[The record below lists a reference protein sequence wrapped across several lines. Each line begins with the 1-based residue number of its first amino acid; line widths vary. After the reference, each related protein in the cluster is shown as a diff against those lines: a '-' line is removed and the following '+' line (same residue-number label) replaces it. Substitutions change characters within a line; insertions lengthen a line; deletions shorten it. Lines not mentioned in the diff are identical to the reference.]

1 MTTTTQVL
9 SKGPSP
15 EAPPPMPLPAILARV
30 PAPSP
35 WHQHQPQHHFHPDQ
49 NLRPLNLTS
58 TVHKIPHRCWKIQ
71 DNHHCPLAPE
81 AHPAMYPQT
90 DQYPLALIRAPTQV
104 ALLRSP
110 PPQTPCNFLNHP
122 TLRQQLH
129 HNPTPSL
136 SPTSNIPDPV
146 FTICK
151 TNSTHQLA
159 QH

>member
-1 MTTTTQVL
+1 VTTTTQVL

-15 EAPPPMPLPAILARV
+15 EAPPPMPLPAILAQA

-35 WHQHQPQHHFHPDQ
+35 WPQYQSQHHFHQ

>member
-1 MTTTTQVL
+1 VTTTTQVL
-9 SKGPSP
+9 SKGPTP
-15 EAPPPMPLPAILARV
+15 EAPPPMPLPAILAQA

-35 WHQHQPQHHFHPDQ
+35 WPQYQSQHHFHQ

-58 TVHKIPHRCWKIQ
+58 TVHKTPHHWWKIQ

-90 DQYPLALIRAPTQV
+90 DQYPLALIRAPTQA
-104 ALLRSP
+104 ALLRAP